1 MINVQYFVNAD
12 KEGFYNGRKYK
23 GIVTAV
29 CDGKRAFSRAYLPDT
44 FDEEL
49 GKAIANKRLRVK
61 LLRQEE
67 VELNQ
72 YSDMIDKTIQ
82 ELIEAQSKTICKINS
97 RRLQQERLKDELLDM
112 FEGMKE

>member
-12 KEGFYNGRKYK
+12 KEGVYNGRKYK

-29 CDGKRAFSRAYLPDT
+29 CDGKRAFSRAYLPDA

-67 VELNQ
+67 VELNECFDLLDRDIQ
-72 YSDMIDKTIQ
+72 ILIKAQERVID
-82 ELIEAQSKTICKINS
+82 KINS
-97 RRLQQERLKDELLDM
+97 RQLQQERLKDELLDM
-112 FEGMKE
+112 FEGMK